1 MDATPVRMCCIAL
14 LSIFC
19 FASAACETLRSPGST
34 ADWFSRTGKTLEREA
49 DANRQIWQSQR
60 QPAAIR
66 WLLSTQIRN
75 GLTLEEVNQRLG
87 DTGEKEQNTRE
98 FKREGD
104 GFLVD
109 DELYRFGPDREGE
122 VYYLGF
128 REGKVVN
135 FEGDNYA
142 DPN

>member
-66 WLLSTQIRN
+66 W
-75 GLTLEEVNQRLG
+75 
-87 DTGEKEQNTRE
+87 
-98 FKREGD
+98 
-104 GFLVD
+104 
-109 DELYRFGPDREGE
+109 
-122 VYYLGF
+122 
-128 REGKVVN
+128 
-135 FEGDNYA
+135 
-142 DPN
+142 